1 MDSERFRGLR
11 IALMQRSRASEDSFL
26 LVTAILVGV
35 GTGVGTIIVRSL
47 IEIITWFSFEWLPH
61 LTRDFGKAF
70 VVLVP
75 TLGGLVVGILVYKY
89 AREAKGH
96 GVPEVMEA
104 IALRGGRIR
113 PVVAVIKSLASALT
127 IGSGGSAGSEGPI
140 VQIGASLGSTLG
152 QALRLSD
159 DRIRNLVACG
169 AAGGVAA
176 TFNTR

>member
-1 MDSERFRGLR
+1 MMDSERFRGLR
-11 IALMQRSRASEDSFL
+11 IALMQRSRASEDTFL

-47 IEIITWFSFEWLPH
+47 IEIFTWFSFEWLPH

-70 VVLVP
+70 VVVVP

-152 QALRLSD
+152 QA
-159 DRIRNLVACG
+159 
-169 AAGGVAA
+169 
-176 TFNTR
+176 

>member
-1 MDSERFRGLR
+1 M
-11 IALMQRSRASEDSFL
+11 
-26 LVTAILVGV
+26 
-35 GTGVGTIIVRSL
+35 
-47 IEIITWFSFEWLPH
+47 
-61 LTRDFGKAF
+61 
-70 VVLVP
+70 VVVP
-75 TLGGLVVGILVYKY
+75 TIGGLLVGILVYKY
-89 AREAKGH
+89 ASEAKGH

-113 PVVAVIKSLASALT
+113 PIVAVVKSLASALT

-176 TFNTR
+176 T